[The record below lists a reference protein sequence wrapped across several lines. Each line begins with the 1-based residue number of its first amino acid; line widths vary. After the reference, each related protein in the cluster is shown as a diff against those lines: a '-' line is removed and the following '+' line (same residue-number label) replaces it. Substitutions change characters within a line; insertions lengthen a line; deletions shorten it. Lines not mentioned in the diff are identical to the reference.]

1 MWARVP
7 NPSPAGSWELPKS
20 EKKLK
25 LVKEGVPDH
34 LGQTNYAEICI
45 LVTKYIS
52 KLNKIQSRGLQIT
65 CHVFNYVFQ
74 ILVFQL
80 LDKSA
85 KTNTQN
91 NVGGVRPRTLHQELC
106 PCTPLGDF
114 RPQTPCAPRLNPG
127 YATAVCRPR

>member
-20 EKKLK
+20 EKKLR

-85 KTNTQN
+85 KKHAEERRFFSCFIS
-91 NVGGVRPRTLHQELC
+91 GSCTLAKYTKLC
-106 PCTPLGDF
+106 M
-114 RPQTPCAPRLNPG
+114 
-127 YATAVCRPR
+127 V